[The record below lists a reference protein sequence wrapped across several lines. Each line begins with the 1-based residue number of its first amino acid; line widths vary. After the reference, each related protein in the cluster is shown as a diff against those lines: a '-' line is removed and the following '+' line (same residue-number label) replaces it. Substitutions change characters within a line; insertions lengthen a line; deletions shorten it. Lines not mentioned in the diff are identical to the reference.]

1 MSSVVSLTLNF
12 LALAPPPRFVHPRF
26 THITTAPRRVTPP
39 TLLFGDLEGRV
50 SRWWDRRRERAH
62 WRRDRPERIILIR
75 HGESL
80 GNTDRVYFST
90 EPDSQQELSNRG
102 YSQAVVAGLKLRR
115 LVGNET
121 CRFFT
126 SPYMRTRQ
134 TLLAVLKA
142 FEGRTVQVTS
152 EPRLREQD
160 FGNFQDP
167 SSMEAVFAER
177 QAFGRFYFRFPDGE
191 AGTDVFDR
199 VAAFITYLFRTMGRT
214 GYFEDGD
221 DPRSAPAQNYV
232 LVTHGL
238 LMRIF
243 CMCYFGWTVRE
254 FEQIWNPSNGEIWVL
269 QKVEG
274 MGTYELQGRYKA
286 SRTTEGRFI
295 DVKYGVDRSQRMP
308 AHMKRPL
315 PSRLVSPGAA
325 GALDG
330 EELGHLR
337 GLPGPR
343 RWNAQARGDWSSWNA
358 KNAEGW

>member
-1 MSSVVSLTLNF
+1 MTL
-12 LALAPPPRFVHPRF
+12 
-26 THITTAPRRVTPP
+26 
-39 TLLFGDLEGRV
+39 EE
-50 SRWWDRRRERAH
+50 ERQ
-62 WRRDRPERIILIR
+62 RRPERIILIR

-177 QAFGRFYFRFPDGE
+177 QAFGRFYFRFPNGE

-199 VAAFITYLFRTMGRT
+199 VASFITYLFRSMAGE
-214 GYFEDGD
+214 GYFERKGD
-221 DPRSAPAQNYV
+221 DDIPPARNYV
-232 LVTHGL
+232 IVTHGL

-243 CMCYFGWTVRE
+243 CMCYFRWTVME
-254 FEQIWNPSNGEIWVL
+254 FEQVWNPSNCEMWVL
-269 QKVEG
+269 QKVP
-274 MGTYELQGRYKA
+274 GTGIYGLGGRWRA
-286 SRTTEGRFI
+286 SPYGGNFTDIKFGRNRNEKVH
-295 DVKYGVDRSQRMP
+295 D
-308 AHMKRPL
+308 HMKTPTV
-315 PSRLVSPGAA
+315 SRVVTPGK
-325 GALDG
+325 
-330 EELGHLR
+330 E
-337 GLPGPR
+337 GPR
-343 RWNAQARGDWSSWNA
+343 RRRRARPPPRPLAAALAARRVGARVLAAHRPRPHPGLGRRRPGRPARGAGRLARHRVGAPARPTTDDGARQLELICKCILKVSGRCHALSCV
-358 KNAEGW
+358 

>member
-1 MSSVVSLTLNF
+1 MSTVVSLTLNF
-12 LALAPPPRFVHPRF
+12 LALTPPPRLVHPKF
-26 THITTAPRRVTPP
+26 AHITTAPRRVAPP

-160 FGNFQDP
+160 FGNFQ
-167 SSMEAVFAER
+167 VR
-177 QAFGRFYFRFPDGE
+177 VRVRF
-191 AGTDVFDR
+191 
-199 VAAFITYLFRTMGRT
+199 
-214 GYFEDGD
+214 
-221 DPRSAPAQNYV
+221 
-232 LVTHGL
+232 
-238 LMRIF
+238 
-243 CMCYFGWTVRE
+243 
-254 FEQIWNPSNGEIWVL
+254 
-269 QKVEG
+269 
-274 MGTYELQGRYKA
+274 
-286 SRTTEGRFI
+286 
-295 DVKYGVDRSQRMP
+295 
-308 AHMKRPL
+308 
-315 PSRLVSPGAA
+315 
-325 GALDG
+325 
-330 EELGHLR
+330 R
-337 GLPGPR
+337 G
-343 RWNAQARGDWSSWNA
+343 S
-358 KNAEGW
+358 

>member
-1 MSSVVSLTLNF
+1 MSSVVLTSAIF
-12 LALAPPPRFVHPRF
+12 IAFAPPPRIVRPI

-134 TLLAVLKA
+134 TLSAILKA
-142 FEGRTVQVTS
+142 NFIGQAVQISS

-160 FGNFQDP
+160 FGNFQVRVRIRLRL
-167 SSMEAVFAER
+167 SSP
-177 QAFGRFYFRFPDGE
+177 YP
-191 AGTDVFDR
+191 
-199 VAAFITYLFRTMGRT
+199 
-214 GYFEDGD
+214 
-221 DPRSAPAQNYV
+221 
-232 LVTHGL
+232 
-238 LMRIF
+238 
-243 CMCYFGWTVRE
+243 
-254 FEQIWNPSNGEIWVL
+254 
-269 QKVEG
+269 
-274 MGTYELQGRYKA
+274 
-286 SRTTEGRFI
+286 
-295 DVKYGVDRSQRMP
+295 
-308 AHMKRPL
+308 
-315 PSRLVSPGAA
+315 
-325 GALDG
+325 
-330 EELGHLR
+330 
-337 GLPGPR
+337 
-343 RWNAQARGDWSSWNA
+343 
-358 KNAEGW
+358 